1 MDPGAYFIIFIQ
13 LLVVLTFITLILAFL
28 YLIYGKEEKT
38 S

>member
-1 MDPGAYFIIFIQ
+1 MDPGAYFVIFIQ

-28 YLIYGKEEKT
+28 YLIYGKEEKP